1 MMNNWLV
8 FILIILLGSYIL
20 EQVLSY
26 LNIRALDSELPAEFQ
41 DVFDAE
47 KYEKSQDYTR
57 VTGKFGLVES
67 TFSLLVLL
75 VFLLTGGFNA
85 IDVFIRS
92 FQFGASMTGVLYI
105 GLLLL
110 LSSILSLPFTLYST
124 FNIEEKFGFNNTTLK
139 TFCID

>member
-57 VTGKFGLVES
+57 VT
-67 TFSLLVLL
+67 
-75 VFLLTGGFNA
+75 
-85 IDVFIRS
+85 
-92 FQFGASMTGVLYI
+92 
-105 GLLLL
+105 
-110 LSSILSLPFTLYST
+110 
-124 FNIEEKFGFNNTTLK
+124 
-139 TFCID
+139 